1 MASRF
6 FAHISA
12 GRENSSSYPLPSPA
26 DPNSKTCVLALNYPA
41 FDRLEIAEIS
51 PTPPRADE
59 VRLRVAACGLCGSEL
74 ETFKNRSPRRTPPL
88 VMGHEFCGTIAEV
101 GADVRD
107 WKPGARVVS
116 NSLVPCGHCVRCHRG
131 DTHLCADRQIF
142 GMHRPGA
149 FAEFVNVPARC
160 LIPWPENLPAEAAAL
175 AEPLANGIHV
185 VNLTR
190 HLPAATA
197 LVIGA
202 GPIGLFCQQA
212 LQVLRG
218 AKVYVADL
226 APERLAVAKRLGA
239 TRVINPREE
248 DVVAILREATA
259 GEGADL
265 SVDAVGGAITKKT
278 SLEALRPG
286 GATVWIGLHENTVS
300 FDTYGITLPE
310 KQVFGTYAA
319 KIEELRQA
327 LDLMA
332 SGKVD
337 AHSWTKRFTLE
348 QSVDGFH
355 RMLAARGDDI
365 KGVICP

>member
-1 MASRF
+1 MLSL
-6 FAHISA
+6 
-12 GRENSSSYPLPSPA
+12 Y
-26 DPNSKTCVLALNYPA
+26 YPA
-41 FDRLEIAEIS
+41 FDQLEVTDVA
-51 PTPPRADE
+51 PVPLQPDE
-59 VRLRVAACGLCGSEL
+59 VQLRVAACGLCGSEL
-74 ETFKNRSPRRTPPL
+74 ESFKTHSSRRPPPL
-88 VMGHEFCGTIAEV
+88 VMGHEFCGTITEI
-101 GADVRD
+101 GAAVRD
-107 WKPGARVVS
+107 WRPGARVVS
-116 NSLVPCGHCVRCHRG
+116 NSLVPCGHCVRCDRG

-142 GMHRPGA
+142 GMHRRGA

-160 LIPWPENLPAEAAAL
+160 LIPWPDNLPAEAAAL

-218 AKVYVADL
+218 ARVFVADL
-226 APERLAVAKRLGA
+226 SSERLAVAKKLGA
-239 TRVINPREE
+239 AGVINPRNE
-248 DVVAILREATA
+248 DATALLRAATA

-265 SVDAVGGAITKKT
+265 TVDAVGSGLTKKI
-278 SLEALRPG
+278 SLDALRPG
-286 GATVWIGLHENTVS
+286 GATVWIGLHENTAT

-332 SGKVD
+332 SRKVD
-337 AHSWTKRFTLE
+337 ALTWVQRFPLKD
-348 QSVDGFH
+348 SVEAFH
-355 RMLAARGDDI
+355 RMLAA
-365 KGVICP
+365 KGADLKAVICP

>member
-1 MASRF
+1 
-6 FAHISA
+6 
-12 GRENSSSYPLPSPA
+12 LPHPHSNGTEKA
-26 DPNSKTCVLALNYPA
+26 RVLALHYPA
-41 FDRLEIAEIS
+41 FGQLEIADVA
-51 PTPPRADE
+51 PRPLQPDE

-101 GADVRD
+101 GAAVRD
-107 WKPGARVVS
+107 WQPGARVVS
-116 NSLVPCGHCVRCHRG
+116 NSLVPCGRCVRCARG

-149 FAEFVNVPARC
+149 FAESVNVPARC
-160 LIPWPENLPAEAAAL
+160 LIPWPEGLPAEAAAL

-197 LVIGA
+197 LVLGA

-218 AKVYVADL
+218 ARVYVADL
-226 APERLAVAKRLGA
+226 SPERLAVAARLGA
-239 TRVINPREE
+239 AGTLNPRTD
-248 DVVAILREATA
+248 DVAAALRAATG

-265 SVDAVGGAITKKT
+265 TVDAVGATATKKT
-278 SLEALRPG
+278 SLDALRPG
-286 GATVWIGLHENTVS
+286 GASVWIGLHENTVT

-310 KQVFGTYAA
+310 KQVLGTYAA
-319 KIEELRQA
+319 KIDELRHA

-332 SGKVD
+332 SGQID
-337 AHSWTKRFTLE
+337 ALSWVQRFAL
-348 QSVDGFH
+348 QDGVTAFH
-355 RMLAARGDDI
+355 RMLAAQGADL
-365 KGVICP
+365 KAVLCP

>member
-1 MASRF
+1 L
-6 FAHISA
+6 A
-12 GRENSSSYPLPSPA
+12 GRL
-26 DPNSKTCVLALNYPA
+26 KKRVLALHYPA
-41 FDRLEIAEIS
+41 FDRLEIADVAS
-51 PTPPRADE
+51 TPPQPDE
-59 VRLRVAACGLCGSEL
+59 VRVRVAACGLCGSEL

-101 GADVRD
+101 GASVRD
-107 WKPGARVVS
+107 WRVGAKVVS
-116 NSLVPCGHCVRCHRG
+116 NSLVPCGRCVRCERG
-131 DTHLCADRQIF
+131 DTHLCAHRQIF

-160 LIPWPENLPAEAAAL
+160 LIPWPDGLPAEAAAL

-218 AKVYVADL
+218 ARVFVADL
-226 APERLAVAKRLGA
+226 SPERLAVAQKLGA
-239 TRVINPREE
+239 ARTINPRTE
-248 DVVAILREATA
+248 DAAAILREATA

-265 SVDAVGGAITKKT
+265 TVDAVGSTITKKT

-286 GATVWIGLHENTVS
+286 GASVWIGLHENTVT
-300 FDTYGITLPE
+300 FDTYNITLPE

-319 KIEELRQA
+319 KIEELKQA

-332 SGKVD
+332 AGKVD
-337 AHSWTKRFTLE
+337 AHTWTKRYPLSE
-348 QSVDGFH
+348 SVAGFH
-355 RMLAARGDDI
+355 RMLAAKGDDI